1 MSELTSRQYIDAL
14 ENGWGTYVGR
24 IKRLSAQEESDFLNE
39 QGYACLGDLLGHIIA
54 WWEVGMPA
62 VQNLLRDPELS
73 PEEYDVDAFNA
84 RAVERFSK
92 IDEARVIQTF
102 EATRNAWIKLVEN
115 LPEQAFSNKKL
126 VARLDIE
133 LIGHLDEHK
142 LIGK

>member
-1 MSELTSRQYIDAL
+1 MSELTCHPYIDAL
-14 ENGWGTYVGR
+14 ENGWGTYVKR
-24 IKRLSAQEESDFLNE
+24 IKRLSAQEQLDFLNE

-54 WWEVGMPA
+54 WWEMGMPA

-115 LPEQAFSNKKL
+115 LPERAFSNKKL
-126 VARLDIE
+126 VARMDIE
-133 LIGHLDEHK
+133 LIGHLDEHEI
-142 LIGK
+142 IG